1 MNDIDLIRKYLANQ
15 LAPAEQAAFQ
25 QRLSTDAELTQKVS
39 EYQTIFAGFRS
50 LRTEAF
56 EQEVKQWEKQS
67 QTATPRPVPTTA
79 KRFPLKWIAIA
90 ASIILLIGLSVS
102 YWQNDPLQDFLQNNA
117 SYAQADLIRGE
128 ETKTADLLFFKNYQA
143 ANDYLK
149 AEKFSLAAESFEKII
164 QLNNY
169 PASHPQ
175 DVIHWKK
182 IISLLKQYER
192 QPTAKGKTALTQ
204 DLDRFLSLANDKDIY
219 KAKAER
225 LKEILEA

>member
-1 MNDIDLIRKYLANQ
+1 MNEIDLIQKYLANQ

-25 QRLSTDAELTQKVS
+25 QRLSAEPELKQKVS

-56 EQEVKQWEKQS
+56 EQEVKGWEKQS
-67 QTATPRPVPTTA
+67 QTATPRPAPTAA

-117 SYAQADLIRGE
+117 NYAQADLIRGE
-128 ETKTADLLFFKNYQA
+128 ETKTADVLFFKNYQA

-149 AEKFSLAAESFEKII
+149 VENYPLAAESFEKII
-164 QLNNY
+164 QLNVY
-169 PASHPQ
+169 PTGYPQ

-182 IISLLKQYER
+182 IISLLKQYEI
-192 QPTAKGKTALTQ
+192 QPTKKGKAELAQ
-204 DLDRFLSLANDKDIY
+204 NLDRFLSLANDKDIY
-219 KAKAER
+219 KAKAEQ
-225 LKEILEA
+225 LQKILEA